1 MKVVDTCI
9 FSSVSLI
16 LVFLGLQGAECFTIE
31 PPSTAAFQKRCNE
44 KSLLFLH
51 PNQAN
56 ELVHAAEAELKVFT
70 EQEEY
75 NSVDTMKGK
84 KSADKQKQKKRSILS
99 FLFPVKHNK
108 TS

>member
-1 MKVVDTCI
+1 MKVDTCI
-9 FSSVSLI
+9 FSLASL
-16 LVFLGLQGAECFTIE
+16 LFLLLGLQGAECFTIE
-31 PPSTAAFQKRCNE
+31 PPSTAAFQKRCNA

-56 ELVHAAEAELKVFT
+56 ELVNAAEAELKVFT
-70 EQEEY
+70 TQEDHH
-75 NSVDTMKGK
+75 SVDTMKEK
-84 KSADKQKQKKRSILS
+84 KRADKQKQKKSSILS